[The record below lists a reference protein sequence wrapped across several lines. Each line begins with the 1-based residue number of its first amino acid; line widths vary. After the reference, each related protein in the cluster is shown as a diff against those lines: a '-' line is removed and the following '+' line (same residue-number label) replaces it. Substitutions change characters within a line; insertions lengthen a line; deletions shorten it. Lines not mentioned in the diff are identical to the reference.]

1 MTDYKETLNLP
12 GTSFPMKAN
21 LPQREPDLLNLWNKS
36 NLYKKIRKQQAGK
49 EKFLLLD
56 GPPYAN
62 GNIHIGHAVNKVLK
76 DMVIKSK
83 TLSDYDA
90 PYVPGWDCHGLP
102 IEHQVEKKKGKVGSK
117 INASDFREAC
127 RDYAEKQVKQQKEDF
142 IRLGILGQWDD
153 PYLTSDKKY
162 EAEQIRAF
170 SKIIDNGHLE
180 YGFKPVHWCLDCKSA
195 LAEAEVEYQ
204 DKESI
209 SIDALFVVSD
219 RSSFMDKAL
228 INLTNKE
235 ADIAIPIWTTTP
247 WTLPANQAVV
257 LGEKIKYSLVE
268 TKLNNQVIYLLM
280 ADDLIESVCNRYDLQ
295 QWEKLDTID
304 PNAIKGN
311 LLKHPFYDKQVPL
324 LVGDYVTTDSGTG
337 AVHTAPAHGHDDF
350 MMGKKFSLSLESPVS
365 AHGVYEEG
373 TEFFS
378 GHHISKVDELI
389 VKKLEENKTLANSQK
404 FKHSYPHC
412 WRHKTPLIFRATRQ
426 WFIGMEREDFRENCL
441 QAIKEVEWFPNWGE
455 ERIKGMI
462 LGRPDWC
469 ISRQRYWGVP
479 IPLFIHKETK
489 ELHPETNSLLKVI
502 ADRIEK
508 EGINAWFDTDIKEF
522 INDDANEYIKSSDT
536 MDVWMDSGLAHHAVD
551 VNFECIE
558 PIADLY
564 LEGSDQ
570 HRGWFQSSLL
580 TSVAMHSRAP
590 YKQVLTHGFTVDE
603 SGKKMS
609 KSEGNV
615 VAPQTVIN
623 NLGADILRLWA
634 ASTDYSKE
642 MNISEQILKRNSDAY
657 RRIRNTARFL
667 LSNLSDFCPDKEM
680 VQHEDL
686 LLLDQWVLNRL
697 IEIDEGIKKD
707 YDNYAFHRIAQ
718 TLHNFCVVDMGG
730 FYLDVI
736 KDRLYTMQKDSLG
749 RKSAQTLLYYISE
762 LLVRWISP
770 ILSYTSE
777 EIWKLLPGK
786 REESIFLTQW
796 YQLSKIDIKS
806 EWKKIQDINE
816 AVSKSLEISRDQNI
830 IGSSLDAELILYLD
844 QGMEDF
850 LKPFSDELH
859 FLFITSSVELKKL
872 SEAPMDATKGEG
884 FAAMVESADQ
894 NKCNRC
900 WHKNKTV
907 GKSKT
912 HLELC
917 SRCEGNIS
925 EDGESRSYF

>member
-268 TKLNNQVIYLLM
+268 TKLNNQGIYLLM

-455 ERIKGMI
+455 ERIEGMV

-508 EGINAWFDTDIKEF
+508 EGINAWFDTDIKKF
-522 INDDANEYIKSSDT
+522 INENANEYIKS
-536 MDVWMDSGLAHHAVD
+536 
-551 VNFECIE
+551 
-558 PIADLY
+558 
-564 LEGSDQ
+564 
-570 HRGWFQSSLL
+570 
-580 TSVAMHSRAP
+580 SVAMHSRAP

-859 FLFITSSVELKKL
+859 FLFITSSVKLKKL
-872 SEAPMDATKGEG
+872 SEAPKDATKGEG
-884 FAAMVESADQ
+884 IAAMVESVDQ

-907 GKSKT
+907 GKSKA

>member
-1 MTDYKETLNLP
+1 MSDYKETLNLP
-12 GTSFPMKAN
+12 GTGFPMKAN
-21 LPQREPDLLNLWNKS
+21 LPQREPDLLDLWDQS
-36 NLYKKIRKQQAGK
+36 NLYTKIRKQQKGK
-49 EKFLLLD
+49 QKFLLLD

-102 IEHQVEKKKGKVGSK
+102 IEHQVEKKKGKVGPK
-117 INASDFREAC
+117 INANDFREAC
-127 RDYAEKQVKQQKEDF
+127 RNYAEKQVLQQKEDF
-142 IRLGILGQWDD
+142 IRLGILGQWDN
-153 PYLTSDKKY
+153 PYLTSDKTY

-180 YGFKPVHWCLDCKSA
+180 YGFKPVHWCMDCKSA

-219 RSSFMDKAL
+219 SMSFMEKAS
-228 INLTNKE
+228 INLNNQE
-235 ADIAIPIWTTTP
+235 VDIAIPIWTTTP
-247 WTLPANQAVV
+247 WTLPANEAVV
-257 LGEKIKYSLVE
+257 LGSAIKYSLIE
-268 TKLNNQVIYLLM
+268 ATLNNNSIYLLI
-280 ADDLIESVCNRYDLQ
+280 ADDLIDSVCDRYDLQ
-295 QWEKLDTID
+295 QWKILGEID
-304 PNAIKGN
+304 PNQIKGT

-324 LVGDYVTTDSGTG
+324 LIGDYVTTDSGTG

-350 MMGKKFSLSLESPVS
+350 MMGKKFGLPLESPVNEY
-365 AHGVYEEG
+365 GVYEEG
-373 TEFFS
+373 TELFS
-378 GHHISKVDELI
+378 GHHISKVDDQIIETL
-389 VKKLEENKTLANSQK
+389 KENKTLANNQK
-404 FKHSYPHC
+404 FMHSYPHC

-426 WFIGMEREDFRENCL
+426 WFIAMEGENFRDNCL
-441 QAIKEVEWFPNWGE
+441 NAIKEVEWFPSWGE
-455 ERIKGMI
+455 ERIEGMVS
-462 LGRPDWC
+462 GRPDWC

-479 IPLFIHKETK
+479 IPLFIHKKTK
-489 ELHPETNSLLKVI
+489 ELHPETTGLLKLI
-502 ADRIEK
+502 ANRIE
-508 EGINAWFDTDIKEF
+508 EDGINTWFEADINEF

-536 MDVWMDSGLAHHAVD
+536 MDVWMDSGLAHHAVN
-551 VNFECIE
+551 VNFDCIE
-558 PIADLY
+558 PVADLY

-615 VAPQTVIN
+615 IAPQVVIN

-642 MNISEQILKRNSDAY
+642 MNISDQILKRNSDAY

-667 LSNLSDFCPDKEM
+667 LSNLSDFDPDKE
-680 VQHEDL
+680 VVKHEDL

-697 IEIDEGIKKD
+697 LDIDQGIKKD
-707 YDNYAFHRIAQ
+707 YDNYSFHRVSQ

-777 EIWKLLPGK
+777 EIWKYLPGE

-796 YQLSKIDIKS
+796 YELSKIDIKS
-806 EWKKIQDINE
+806 EWKTIHDLNE
-816 AVSKSLEISRDQNI
+816 VVSKSLEIARDQNI
-830 IGSSLDAELILYLD
+830 IGSSLDAELILYLSPE
-844 QGMEDF
+844 MENF
-850 LKPFSDELH
+850 LKPLRDELH
-859 FLFITSSVELKKL
+859 FLFITSTVKLKKL
-872 SEAPMDATKGEG
+872 SEMPKGATQGEN
-884 FAAMVESADQ
+884 FAAVVKSVDE

-900 WHKNKTV
+900 WHKNSTV
-907 GKSKT
+907 GQSQQ
-912 HLELC
+912 HPELC
-917 SRCEGNIS
+917 SRCEDNIS
-925 EDGESRSYF
+925 KDGESRSYF

>member
-1 MTDYKETLNLP
+1 
-12 GTSFPMKAN
+12 
-21 LPQREPDLLNLWNKS
+21 
-36 NLYKKIRKQQAGK
+36 
-49 EKFLLLD
+49 
-56 GPPYAN
+56 
-62 GNIHIGHAVNKVLK
+62 
-76 DMVIKSK
+76 
-83 TLSDYDA
+83 
-90 PYVPGWDCHGLP
+90 
-102 IEHQVEKKKGKVGSK
+102 
-117 INASDFREAC
+117 
-127 RDYAEKQVKQQKEDF
+127 
-142 IRLGILGQWDD
+142 
-153 PYLTSDKKY
+153 
-162 EAEQIRAF
+162 
-170 SKIIDNGHLE
+170 
-180 YGFKPVHWCLDCKSA
+180 
-195 LAEAEVEYQ
+195 
-204 DKESI
+204 
-209 SIDALFVVSD
+209 
-219 RSSFMDKAL
+219 
-228 INLTNKE
+228 
-235 ADIAIPIWTTTP
+235 
-247 WTLPANQAVV
+247 
-257 LGEKIKYSLVE
+257 
-268 TKLNNQVIYLLM
+268 
-280 ADDLIESVCNRYDLQ
+280 
-295 QWEKLDTID
+295 
-304 PNAIKGN
+304 
-311 LLKHPFYDKQVPL
+311 
-324 LVGDYVTTDSGTG
+324 
-337 AVHTAPAHGHDDF
+337 
-350 MMGKKFSLSLESPVS
+350 
-365 AHGVYEEG
+365 
-373 TEFFS
+373 
-378 GHHISKVDELI
+378 
-389 VKKLEENKTLANSQK
+389 
-404 FKHSYPHC
+404 
-412 WRHKTPLIFRATRQ
+412 
-426 WFIGMEREDFRENCL
+426 
-441 QAIKEVEWFPNWGE
+441 
-455 ERIKGMI
+455 
-462 LGRPDWC
+462 
-469 ISRQRYWGVP
+469 
-479 IPLFIHKETK
+479 
-489 ELHPETNSLLKVI
+489 
-502 ADRIEK
+502 
-508 EGINAWFDTDIKEF
+508 
-522 INDDANEYIKSSDT
+522 
-536 MDVWMDSGLAHHAVD
+536 MDSGLAHHAVD

-796 YQLSKIDIKS
+796 YELSKIDIKS

-884 FAAMVESADQ
+884 FAAMVVSVDQ

-907 GKSKT
+907 GKSKA

>member
-1 MTDYKETLNLP
+1 
-12 GTSFPMKAN
+12 
-21 LPQREPDLLNLWNKS
+21 
-36 NLYKKIRKQQAGK
+36 
-49 EKFLLLD
+49 
-56 GPPYAN
+56 
-62 GNIHIGHAVNKVLK
+62 
-76 DMVIKSK
+76 
-83 TLSDYDA
+83 
-90 PYVPGWDCHGLP
+90 
-102 IEHQVEKKKGKVGSK
+102 
-117 INASDFREAC
+117 
-127 RDYAEKQVKQQKEDF
+127 
-142 IRLGILGQWDD
+142 
-153 PYLTSDKKY
+153 
-162 EAEQIRAF
+162 
-170 SKIIDNGHLE
+170 
-180 YGFKPVHWCLDCKSA
+180 
-195 LAEAEVEYQ
+195 
-204 DKESI
+204 
-209 SIDALFVVSD
+209 
-219 RSSFMDKAL
+219 
-228 INLTNKE
+228 
-235 ADIAIPIWTTTP
+235 
-247 WTLPANQAVV
+247 
-257 LGEKIKYSLVE
+257 
-268 TKLNNQVIYLLM
+268 
-280 ADDLIESVCNRYDLQ
+280 
-295 QWEKLDTID
+295 
-304 PNAIKGN
+304 
-311 LLKHPFYDKQVPL
+311 
-324 LVGDYVTTDSGTG
+324 
-337 AVHTAPAHGHDDF
+337 
-350 MMGKKFSLSLESPVS
+350 
-365 AHGVYEEG
+365 
-373 TEFFS
+373 
-378 GHHISKVDELI
+378 
-389 VKKLEENKTLANSQK
+389 
-404 FKHSYPHC
+404 
-412 WRHKTPLIFRATRQ
+412 
-426 WFIGMEREDFRENCL
+426 
-441 QAIKEVEWFPNWGE
+441 
-455 ERIKGMI
+455 
-462 LGRPDWC
+462 
-469 ISRQRYWGVP
+469 
-479 IPLFIHKETK
+479 
-489 ELHPETNSLLKVI
+489 
-502 ADRIEK
+502 
-508 EGINAWFDTDIKEF
+508 
-522 INDDANEYIKSSDT
+522 
-536 MDVWMDSGLAHHAVD
+536 
-551 VNFECIE
+551 
-558 PIADLY
+558 
-564 LEGSDQ
+564 
-570 HRGWFQSSLL
+570 
-580 TSVAMHSRAP
+580 MHSRAP

-907 GKSKT
+907 GKSKA